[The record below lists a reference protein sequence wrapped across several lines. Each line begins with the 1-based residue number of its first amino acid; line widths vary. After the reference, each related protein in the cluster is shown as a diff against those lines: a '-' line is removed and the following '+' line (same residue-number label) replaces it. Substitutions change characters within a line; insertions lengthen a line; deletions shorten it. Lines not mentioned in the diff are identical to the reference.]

1 MHAVLYSMHD
11 NAALPNTHRFAF
23 QRAQPPID
31 ASQDLTA
38 SSASR
43 TDGATTVRFNRPRNS
58 GDSNDISLDVC
69 RFFLFAFGGTVFN
82 FDTQD
87 VGYHGLNRRFISPE
101 RICIPTFAECSGKLA
116 CVEVK
121 VINQIHLF
129 AILFLAPPSISLD
142 CNGATDADNNIVFDC
157 TSDVD
162 LTTANLQCFLNGT
175 QQATCKSRCKLE

>member
-1 MHAVLYSMHD
+1 MIICVLT
-11 NAALPNTHRFAF
+11 LRFAF

-31 ASQDLTA
+31 ASQDITDI
-38 SSASR
+38 SASHVS
-43 TDGATTVRFNRPRNS
+43 GVTTVTFIRPRNS

-87 VGYHGLNRRFISPE
+87 VGYHGLNRRLISPE

-121 VINQIHLF
+121 VIDRTYQ
-129 AILFLAPPSISLD
+129 FLPS
-142 CNGATDADNNIVFDC
+142 
-157 TSDVD
+157 
-162 LTTANLQCFLNGT
+162 CF
-175 QQATCKSRCKLE
+175 